1 MPIADRIASNYFS
14 TSRDFFK
21 VPREAGQPEER
32 DVKQARRSNLVIVS
46 TVFFRYVLVWIADA
60 VSIGFTALILPGI
73 YFIKESQFWY
83 LNPFVVALWLSLLN
97 VLVRPVLI
105 TLLLPINFVT
115 LGLTTLV
122 LNSGLFYLLARLEA
136 SFVITSFPAALVG
149 LFVLSIVNTLLA
161 NFYLPGDDY
170 SFFARLMDKLSTW
183 TKPKETDMA
192 ERGYVII
199 QIDGL
204 STSTL
209 HKAINRGKMPF
220 LGDMLHRRGYSLK
233 TWYSGLP
240 SQTSSAQAGIF
251 YGYNFNIPG
260 FRWYDK
266 SRRKQVVSS
275 NSADMNEIDERLTS
289 SGDSILEGGTCIN
302 TLLHGGAKK
311 KLMTLSV
318 ILEKD
323 FRRRK
328 GELED
333 FAIFSLHPYL
343 YNRAI
348 ILLIWDFIND
358 RFQAMLDFVKKRK
371 PRVKRNIRSSFLRA
385 VGNAF
390 LRESTSY
397 FVVEDVVRGIP
408 VIYANYIGYDIVS
421 HHSGPDAWHTISVLT
436 GIDRQLKLINRTIRK
451 KATKPYDII
460 VLSDHGQA
468 ASEPFE
474 WKYGKSLAQ
483 YIVEQLKKP
492 LAVSKGYDAERG
504 YFATLLNEMRMVEQ
518 AFGSQPIRRSRRTLE
533 RIQPQV
539 IEEGEEG
546 VTDEGVVVSC
556 TGNLAHVYFTEFSER
571 LTIEKLLIH
580 HPTVLESLVS
590 HPGIGF
596 IGVVNDAG
604 EVLIVGENG
613 MNALSSGIIEGTD
626 PIAAYD
632 ELAETREALRELCE
646 YPDSGDVIVMGS
658 MLARDMVTTFED
670 QIGTHGGLGGKQT
683 ESFIIYPE
691 RPGLDRAGIANPVEM
706 HSFLKTLIH
715 RGERRPE

>member
-1 MPIADRIASNYFS
+1 MGYAGY
-14 TSRDFFK
+14 
-21 VPREAGQPEER
+21 PRES
-32 DVKQARRSNLVIVS
+32 DMSNTRRSNLVIAGTIAS
-46 TVFFRYVLVWIADA
+46 RYLLVWIADA

-97 VLVRPVLI
+97 VLIRPVLI
-105 TLLLPINFVT
+105 TLILPINFVT

-122 LNSGLFYLLARLEA
+122 LNSGLFYIIDRLVP

-149 LFVLSIVNTLLA
+149 LFVLSTVNTLLA

-170 SFFARLMDKLSTW
+170 SFFAKMMDKLSKL
-183 TKPKETDMA
+183 TKPKELDMK
-192 ERGYVII
+192 ERGFVIV

-204 STSTL
+204 STSSL

-220 LGDMLHRRGYSLK
+220 VGDMLHRRGYTIN
-233 TWYSGLP
+233 TWYAGLP

-251 YGYNFNIPG
+251 YGRNFNIPG

-266 SRRKQVVSS
+266 SRKRQIVSS
-275 NSADMNEIDERLTS
+275 NSADMNEIDEKMGE
-289 SGDSILEGGTCIN
+289 SGDSLLAGGTCIN

-311 KLMTLSV
+311 KLITLSV
-318 ILEKD
+318 LLEKD

-358 RFQAMLDFVKKRK
+358 RFQAILDFIKKRN
-371 PRVKRNIRSSFLRA
+371 PRVRRNIRSSVLRA

-397 FVVEDVVRGIP
+397 FVVEDIVRGIP
-408 VIYANYIGYDIVS
+408 VIYANYIGYDIVA
-421 HHSGPDAWHTISVLT
+421 HHSGPGAWHAISVLT
-436 GIDRQLKLINRTIRK
+436 GIDRQIKLINRTIRK
-451 KATKPYDII
+451 KASKPYDII
-460 VLSDHGQA
+460 ILSDHGQSA
-468 ASEPFE
+468 CVPFE
-474 WKYGKSLAQ
+474 WRYGKTLAQ
-483 YIVEQLKKP
+483 FIVEQLKTP

-518 AFGSQPIRRSRRTLE
+518 AFGSEPIRRSRRTME
-533 RIQPQV
+533 KIQPRVAEEAEEV
-539 IEEGEEG
+539 I
-546 VTDEGVVVSC
+546 TDEGVVVSC
-556 TGNLAHVYFTEFSER
+556 TGNLAHVYFTEYPER
-571 LTIEKLLIH
+571 LTMEKLLRI
-580 HPTVLESLVS
+580 HPTVLESLVK

-596 IGVVNDAG
+596 IGAVNDAG
-604 EVLIVGENG
+604 EILIVGENG
-613 MNALSSGIIEGTD
+613 MRALRAGTIEGTD
-626 PIAAYD
+626 P
-632 ELAETREALRELCE
+632 LAGYNGHKMTLRALRDLCE
-646 YPDSGDVIVMGS
+646 YPDSGDVLVMGS
-658 MLARDMVTTFED
+658 MLTIDTVTSFED

-683 ESFIIYPE
+683 ESFVIYPARSDLKNTVIE
-691 RPGLDRAGIANPVEM
+691 NPAEM
-706 HSFLKTLIH
+706 HAFLKTIMN
-715 RGERRPE
+715 REERRPA